1 MVLVYA
7 MTLWLMF
14 GAFLIFP
21 HMGLPRFMSRAA
33 ILLAYAEGFTLI
45 VMDYAPRGSYGEGV
59 AEAIAGQDIP
69 GLALLLLILAGAVG
83 HRRQRAA
90 NASPHVAVEDREHV
104 FSGHRPEPDDP
115 AALPLGSQRGG

>member
-14 GAFLIFP
+14 GAFLFFP

-69 GLALLLLILAGAVG
+69 ALALLLLVLAGAVG
-83 HRRQRAA
+83 VRRQRAA
-90 NASPHVAVEDREHV
+90 RPSPHVAVEDREHV
-104 FSGHRPEPDDP
+104 LSGHRAEADDP
-115 AALPLGSQRGG
+115 PALPLRPQGGG